1 MSMRLKEKRWFRRS
15 VFAVLFLLLL
25 LNGNAQQ
32 VRAESVS
39 DRTLA
44 MQDMAVDEELTEQ
57 WKEIDQ
63 FLKKESVSG
72 AGTLSFSELMH
83 MLLAGDSKTAG
94 KMIVDACRQSMMET
108 GKENWRLAGQL
119 LGLGIVGAVFVTF
132 SNIFSENQISDT
144 GFFMTYL
151 LMFAL
156 LMTAF
161 LENTRFTGQILA
173 RQIEFMK
180 VLMPAC
186 LMASAWT
193 GGGFSSV
200 AWYELVFF
208 LIALV
213 SWLYQGFFLP
223 LVQMYLLIRL
233 AGNLEREAMLSK
245 MTELIQSGIH
255 LGVSSL
261 FALVIGFQLIQGMVL
276 PYADSIKSA
285 GMWKM
290 LQVIP
295 GIGSGVETAM
305 KLVLGSGV
313 LIKNTMGA
321 VAIFLL
327 ILFSLSPV
335 VHIGMVMIFYRL
347 IVAILEPVADHRL
360 TGCISTAGD
369 AQKLLLEILL
379 SSSVLFILTVALV
392 CAGTNTA
399 GLV

>member
-1 MSMRLKEKRWFRRS
+1 MTMRWNEKLWVRRS
-15 VFAVLFLLLL
+15 VFVVIFFLILC
-25 LNGNAQQ
+25 GSAEA
-32 VRAESVS
+32 VRAETFS
-39 DRTLA
+39 DQEPF
-44 MQDMAVDEELTEQ
+44 MQNQAAEEELSEQ

-63 FLKKESVSG
+63 FLKKEGASG
-72 AGTLSFSELMH
+72 MGNLSFSELMH

-94 KMIVDACRQSMMET
+94 KMIADACRKGVTET

-119 LGLGIVGAVFVTF
+119 LGLGIAGAVFVTF

-161 LENTRFTGQILA
+161 LESARFAGQILA

-193 GGGFSSV
+193 GGGFSAV

-233 AGNLEREAMLSK
+233 AGNLGREAMLSK

-276 PYADSIKSA
+276 PYADSVKSA

-321 VAIFLL
+321 AAIFLI

-335 VHIGMVMIFYRL
+335 VHIGMMMVVYRL

-379 SSSVLFILTVALV
+379 SASVLFILTIALV

-399 GLV
+399 CLV

>member
-1 MSMRLKEKRWFRRS
+1 M
-15 VFAVLFLLLL
+15 
-25 LNGNAQQ
+25 
-32 VRAESVS
+32 
-39 DRTLA
+39 
-44 MQDMAVDEELTEQ
+44 
-57 WKEIDQ
+57 
-63 FLKKESVSG
+63 
-72 AGTLSFSELMH
+72 
-83 MLLAGDSKTAG
+83 
-94 KMIVDACRQSMMET
+94 
-108 GKENWRLAGQL
+108 
-119 LGLGIVGAVFVTF
+119 
-132 SNIFSENQISDT
+132 
-144 GFFMTYL
+144 
-151 LMFAL
+151 
-156 LMTAF
+156 
-161 LENTRFTGQILA
+161 
-173 RQIEFMK
+173 
-180 VLMPAC
+180 
-186 LMASAWT
+186 
-193 GGGFSSV
+193 

-276 PYADSIKSA
+276 PYADSIKSV

-290 LQVIP
+290 IQVIP

>member
-1 MSMRLKEKRWFRRS
+1 M
-15 VFAVLFLLLL
+15 
-25 LNGNAQQ
+25 
-32 VRAESVS
+32 
-39 DRTLA
+39 
-44 MQDMAVDEELTEQ
+44 
-57 WKEIDQ
+57 
-63 FLKKESVSG
+63 
-72 AGTLSFSELMH
+72 
-83 MLLAGDSKTAG
+83 
-94 KMIVDACRQSMMET
+94 
-108 GKENWRLAGQL
+108 
-119 LGLGIVGAVFVTF
+119 
-132 SNIFSENQISDT
+132 
-144 GFFMTYL
+144 
-151 LMFAL
+151 
-156 LMTAF
+156 
-161 LENTRFTGQILA
+161 
-173 RQIEFMK
+173 
-180 VLMPAC
+180 
-186 LMASAWT
+186 
-193 GGGFSSV
+193 

-369 AQKLLLEILL
+369 AQKLLFEILL